1 MNKNTSNDDEFD
13 QTLDDE
19 FDEPKKL
26 TKEQIKQLTS
36 LVTLTRRK
44 TNEVLRLC
52 PHCVFSA
59 VRIIPSYANFMIPS
73 RYFCPKCDWQGPIAI
88 EATVAD
94 LEQYLKDNPISE
106 ADDSNEE
113 ISSNNSSGFCIHCG
127 GELLAE
133 DEFCPACGKERS

>member
-1 MNKNTSNDDEFD
+1 MNKNTSNNDEID
-13 QTLDDE
+13 LIDEDE

-36 LVTLTRRK
+36 LVTVTRRK
-44 TNEVLRLC
+44 TNEVIRLC

-59 VRIIPSYANFMIPS
+59 VKIIPSYANFMIPS
-73 RYFCPKCDWQGPIAI
+73 RFFCPKCDWQGPIAI

-106 ADDSNEE
+106 TDNSETE
-113 ISSNNSSGFCIHCG
+113 SSGFCVNCG
-127 GELLAE
+127 KELETGE
-133 DEFCPACGKERS
+133 EFCPSCGKERS